1 MKFVDGHSEVAIP
14 WKEEKPDLP
23 CNYDMAL
30 QRLENTE
37 KRLMKNQ
44 EVKDSYSKTIEQ
56 YLEKGYIRNIN
67 RDEEKS
73 GKGFLLHFPV
83 IRPDKSTTKTR
94 IVFDTSAKQCGVS
107 LNDMIHCGPNFLRF
121 HRNMDLITISLA

>member
-1 MKFVDGHSEVAIP
+1 MSHRRNSHLVQRSAYKKVKDSLKFVDGHYEVAIP

-44 EVKDSYSKTIEQ
+44 KVKDSYSKTIEQ
-56 YLEKGYIRNIN
+56 YLEKGYIRKFN
-67 RDEEKS
+67 RDEKKS
-73 GKGFLLHFPV
+73 GKWFLPHFPV
-83 IRPDKSTTKTR
+83 IWPDQSTTKTR
-94 IVFDTSAKQCGVS
+94 VVFDAAAKHCGVS
-107 LNDMIHCGPNFLRF
+107 
-121 HRNMDLITISLA
+121 

>member
-1 MKFVDGHSEVAIP
+1 MKFVDDHYEVAIP

-37 KRLMKNQ
+37 KRLMKNP
-44 EVKDSYSKTIEQ
+44 EVRDSYSKTIEQ
-56 YLEKGYIRNIN
+56 YLEKGYIRKIN
-67 RDEEKS
+67 QDEEKS
-73 GKGFLLHFPV
+73 GKWFLPHFPV

-94 IVFDTSAKQCGVS
+94 IVFDASALWC
-107 LNDMIHCGPNFLRF
+107 
-121 HRNMDLITISLA
+121 LIK